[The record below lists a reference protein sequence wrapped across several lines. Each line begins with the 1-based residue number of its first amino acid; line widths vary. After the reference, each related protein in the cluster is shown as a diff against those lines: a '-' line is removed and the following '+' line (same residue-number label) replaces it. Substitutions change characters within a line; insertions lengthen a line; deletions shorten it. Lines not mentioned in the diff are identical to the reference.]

1 VSAAQHVLFDTN
13 LFVFLLF
20 DISEFDKARE
30 RDRVLACA
38 SRVLMD
44 SIFKREDCVILVAE
58 VEIPRAVAR
67 MVIVRGLVSE
77 DKVAIVVSGL
87 RKAGGR
93 LKEWEELGLI
103 KVADSWT
110 AKVLRGARW
119 LYQRLSKRDSS
130 LAKRIRH
137 QDFMLV
143 ATVMLHGATIVTADK
158 HVKEIVERCEVD
170 TPIYYVEVEET
181 LEVHT
186 PVHKR
191 VPCIDEALE
200 QLHRCREF
208 ARGWPLSSGEV
219 IVKGYPREG
228 LRTLRLTRSYATFS
242 LTSPGLAPTC

>member
-1 VSAAQHVLFDTN
+1 VRAAQHVLLDTN

-20 DISEFDKARE
+20 DISEFDKAKA

-44 SIFKREDCVILVAE
+44 SIFKREDCVILVPSLVAE

-77 DKVAIVVSGL
+77 DKVAIIVSSL
-87 RKAGGR
+87 RKVGGR

-110 AKVLRGARW
+110 AKVLREARW

-130 LAKRIRH
+130 LAKRIGH
-137 QDFMLV
+137 QDFMMV
-143 ATVMLHGATIVTADK
+143 ATAMLHGATIVTADK

-170 TPIYYVEVEET
+170 IPI
-181 LEVHT
+181 LL
-186 PVHKR
+186 R
-191 VPCIDEALE
+191 
-200 QLHRCREF
+200 
-208 ARGWPLSSGEV
+208 RGG
-219 IVKGYPREG
+219 GD
-228 LRTLRLTRSYATFS
+228 A
-242 LTSPGLAPTC
+242 